1 MVICGR
7 KQEVLCQGYT
17 YDPHL
22 NNLLERRLKT
32 KAGALLV

>member
-1 MVICGR
+1 MTICGR

-22 NNLLERRLKT
+22 NILRERRSKHM
-32 KAGALLV
+32 AGALLV